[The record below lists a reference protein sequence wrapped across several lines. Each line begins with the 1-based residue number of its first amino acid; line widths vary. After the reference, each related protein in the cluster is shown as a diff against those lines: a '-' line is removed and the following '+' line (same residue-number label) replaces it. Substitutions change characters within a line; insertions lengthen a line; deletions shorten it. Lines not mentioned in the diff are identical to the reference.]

1 MREKSGWSSL
11 PARGVIAALCAALLL
26 TACGGDEE
34 PETKTVAAEPS
45 APAAAPAPA
54 PVAATPADTPA
65 AAAKPVLAVE
75 EEGLRLFDA
84 GSGSA
89 RPLAFGLP
97 TEQVV
102 TALEGILG
110 KAERGTHSECGA
122 GSLDFANWKD
132 GLSLLFQEGR
142 FVGWALDE
150 RGGGTVSTASGIR
163 PGSTRRELEA
173 AYQITVDETS
183 LGTEFMAGAITG
195 VLDGK
200 GPDARITN
208 MWAGVNCVFR

>member
-1 MREKSGWSSL
+1 MREKSERSRL
-11 PARGVIAALCAALLL
+11 PAGGVIAALCAALLL
-26 TACGGDEE
+26 TACGGDRE
-34 PETKTVAAEPS
+34 PETKAVAADPS
-45 APAAAPAPA
+45 APAVAPAPA
-54 PVAATPADTPA
+54 AATTPADTQD

-84 GSGSA
+84 ASGSA
-89 RPLAFGLP
+89 RPIAFGMP

-102 TALEGILG
+102 AALEAVRG

-122 GSLDFANWKD
+122 GTLDFANWKD

-142 FVGWALDE
+142 FVGWAADD
-150 RGGGTVSTASGIR
+150 RGGGAVTTISNVG

-173 AYQITVDETS
+173 AYQIQIDETS
-183 LGTEFMAGAITG
+183 LGTEFMAGGITG
-195 VLDGK
+195 VLDGQ

>member
-1 MREKSGWSSL
+1 MREKSGWSSR
-11 PARGVIAALCAALLL
+11 PAGGVIAALCAALLL
-26 TACGGDEE
+26 TACGGEEE
-34 PETKTVAAEPS
+34 PETKAVSAEPS

-84 GSGSA
+84 ASGSA
-89 RPLAFGLP
+89 RPLAFGTP

-102 TALEGILG
+102 TALEGIRG
-110 KAERGTHSECGA
+110 KAERGTLSECGA
-122 GSLDFANWKD
+122 GALDFVNWKD

-150 RGGGTVSTASGIR
+150 RGGTVTTASSIR
-163 PGSTRRELEA
+163 PGSTRWELEA
-173 AYQITVDETS
+173 AYKVKVEEST
-183 LGTEFMAGAITG
+183 LGTEFYTGAISG
-195 VLDGK
+195 LLDGK
-200 GPDARITN
+200 GADARITN